1 MSLKRYWDYAT
12 STNKKG
18 NTIYH
23 GPLDR
28 MLPETGGVQSSGHHY
43 GILSGA
49 WDQKAYYESAEDYD
63 HISMYDASQ
72 DATGTHHY
80 GKRGGYD
87 GRIKNATKDVI
98 GYDPTI
104 GANATLSRGKSY
116 FTKWISEGEYK
127 DQDTTGRTLQTYR
140 AGKRSKNK
148 YDRVGGAVEV
158 INFDQ
163 YMNDVGYAEAAQA
176 MGIDKY
182 TTLEQIHNAMRYMQ
196 GTWQP
201 PAAEEEEDVV
211 VDEDYEFE
219 KIDGTIGGG
228 STPIEG
234 DNDGDGLVDPILGV
248 TDEDNVTDQGE
259 DTFDYQTAYDE
270 LQGQLTGVQEGYA
283 TDLAN
288 ALTSQQTEFDSL
300 LEEALAN
307 QNTDYQT
314 QLANALSGARDSYAT
329 DLANAL
335 ATQQTGFD
343 TAFANQQAGF
353 DTALANQQAGFD
365 MQLSS
370 MNSMMSNYQS
380 QMRMMNEE
388 ALRAQEQMRI
398 QAAYGDPGR
407 VTGATV
413 AGVSEADDEDELI
426 TLGATGSFGRD
437 GLRISSLNI

>member
-1 MSLKRYWDYAT
+1 MSLKRYWDYGT

-49 WDQKAYYESAEDYD
+49 WDQKAYYESAEGYD

-80 GKRGGYD
+80 GMQGGYD

-140 AGKRSKNK
+140 ADDVNKKRHEK

-182 TTLEQIHNAMRYMQ
+182 TTLEQIHNAMGYMQ

-201 PAAEEEEDVV
+201 PAAEEEDVV
-211 VDEDYEFE
+211 VDEDYDFE
-219 KIDGTIGGG
+219 KIGGG
-228 STPIEG
+228 TGEPIEG
-234 DNDGDGLVDPILGV
+234 DNDGDGIVDAVVG
-248 TDEDNVTDQGE
+248 VTDQGE
-259 DTFDYQTAYDE
+259 DTFDYQTAYEE

-288 ALTSQQTEFDSL
+288 ALTSAQTEFDSL
-300 LEEALAN
+300 LEEALAT

-343 TAFANQQAGF
+343 TAF
-353 DTALANQQAGFD
+353 ANQQAGFD